1 MDLKMRVYRK
11 EADVG
16 EDTWYAPFKQF
27 SSGVAYLQVAGF
39 EVIFE
44 GDGFG
49 FSQFRNTT
57 PTGMLNLINCVQ
69 ARSPICIRAIHL
81 INTPRLFNMVF
92 NNMVKPFLNERIK
105 VRTK

>member
-1 MDLKMRVYRK
+1 MQ
-11 EADVG
+11 G
-16 EDTWYAPFKQF
+16 EISKYA
-27 SSGVAYLQVAGF
+27 LQIAGF
-39 EVIFE
+39 EIIFE

-57 PTGMLNLINCVQ
+57 PTGMLNLIRCVQ
-69 ARSPICIRAIHL
+69 DRSPICVRGIHL

-105 VRTK
+105 ASDKASCTPSGQKIE

>member
-1 MDLKMRVYRK
+1 MLD
-11 EADVG
+11 
-16 EDTWYAPFKQF
+16 
-27 SSGVAYLQVAGF
+27 LQVAGF

-57 PTGMLNLINCVQ
+57 PTEMLNLIRCVQ
-69 ARSPICIRAIHL
+69 DRSPICIRAIHL

-105 VRTK
+105 ASNIRVFSKKIHCWASTQS

>member
-1 MDLKMRVYRK
+1 MSVYK
-11 EADVG
+11 
-16 EDTWYAPFKQF
+16 FCKQLHILSTSAIF
-27 SSGVAYLQVAGF
+27 DNYMQLLLILDDQVAGF